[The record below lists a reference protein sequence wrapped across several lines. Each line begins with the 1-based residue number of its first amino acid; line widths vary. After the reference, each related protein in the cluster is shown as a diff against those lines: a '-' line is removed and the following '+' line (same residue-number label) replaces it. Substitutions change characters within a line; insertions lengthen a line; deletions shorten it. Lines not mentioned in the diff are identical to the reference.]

1 MNKNLV
7 KYPNSKNY
15 YITEEGEVVRIQ
27 NAYYDDS
34 VNKYRFQEGYV
45 RIRCSIVKAK
55 RLYKEITGSYDNEFL
70 LRSGLKMRNLSDK
83 EIARFIQRTKK
94 FRNTELW
101 KIEQSIKDNRLV
113 LIVKTNLTFGVFYDK
128 ITEIIGGV

>member
-1 MNKNLV
+1 MNKSLV

-15 YITEEGEVVRIQ
+15 YITDEGEVVKIV

-34 VNKYRFQEGYV
+34 VNKYVFKEGKA
-45 RIRCSIVKAK
+45 RTKCSITKTK
-55 RLYKEITGSYDNEFL
+55 RLYKEITGDYDNEFL

-83 EIARFIQRTKK
+83 EIARFIQKTKK
-94 FRNTELW
+94 FRNNNSW

-128 ITEIIGGV
+128 ISELIGV

>member
-7 KYPNSKNY
+7 KYPNTKNH
-15 YITEEGEVVRIQ
+15 YITEEGEIVKIV

-34 VNKYRFQEGYV
+34 VNKYVFKEGKV
-45 RIRCSIVKAK
+45 RTRCSIVKAK
-55 RLYKEITGSYDNEFL
+55 KLYKEITGSYDNEFL

-83 EIARFIQRTKK
+83 EIARFIQKNKK

-101 KIEQSIKDNRLV
+101 KIEQSIKYNRLV
-113 LIVKTNLTFGVFYDK
+113 LVVKTNLTFGVFYDK
-128 ITEIIGGV
+128 ITEMIGV

>member
-34 VNKYRFQEGYV
+34 VNKYVFKEGKV
-45 RIRCSIVKAK
+45 RTKCSIVKAK
-55 RLYKEITGSYDNEFL
+55 RLYKEITGNYDNEFI
-70 LRSGLKMRNLSDK
+70 LRNELKMRDLSDK
-83 EIARFIQRTKK
+83 EIARFIQKTKK
-94 FRNTELW
+94 FRNTQLW
-101 KIEQSIKDNRLV
+101 KIEQSIKKNRLV
-113 LIVKTNLTFGVFYDK
+113 LIVKTNLTFGTFYDK
-128 ITEIIGGV
+128 IVELIGE

>member
-7 KYPNSKNY
+7 KYPNTKNY
-15 YITEEGEVVRIQ
+15 YITEDGEVVKIVTGNFESDR
-27 NAYYDDS
+27 N
-34 VNKYRFQEGYV
+34 RYV
-45 RIRCSIVKAK
+45 FTEDKKRYGCTIKKAK
-55 RLYKEITGSYDNEFL
+55 RLYKEINGDYDNEFI

-83 EIARFIQRTKK
+83 EIARFIQKTKK
-94 FRNTELW
+94 FRNTQLW

-128 ITEIIGGV
+128 ITEVIGEY